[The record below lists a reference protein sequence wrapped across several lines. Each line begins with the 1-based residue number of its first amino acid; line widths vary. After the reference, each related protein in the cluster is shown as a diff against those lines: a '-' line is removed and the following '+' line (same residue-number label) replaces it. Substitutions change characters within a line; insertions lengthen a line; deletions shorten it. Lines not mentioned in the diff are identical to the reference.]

1 MMMCPSWKRIM
12 KLEVRN
18 VSLKINGKIIVEN
31 VSLSIMPGEIV
42 GLLGPNGAG
51 KTSTFNLVVGNLK
64 PNKGDILINNKSI
77 SNLSLPMRSEL
88 GLGYLPQEP
97 SIFRD
102 LTVRDNINL
111 ALQNSKLSKSIIR
124 TRRENIINEFNLN
137 KFVDNYG
144 YQLSG
149 GERRRCEIARALSVG
164 RNGPKYLLL
173 DEPFSGIDPLAV
185 NDLKSLII
193 NLSNNG
199 VGILITDHN
208 VRETLSITKK
218 SYVLTE
224 GKLLAYGLSSELA
237 KNKNVKK
244 FYLGDNFSL

>member
-1 MMMCPSWKRIM
+1 M

-42 GLLGPNGAG
+42 GLLGPNGVG
-51 KTSTFNLVVGNLK
+51 KTSTFNLIVGNLK
-64 PNKGDILINNKSI
+64 LNKGDILINNKSI

-102 LTVRDNINL
+102 LTVRDNLNL

-124 TRRENIINEFNLN
+124 TRREKIINEFKLN

-224 GKLLAYGLSSELA
+224 GKLLASGFSSELA
-237 KNKNVKK
+237 KNKNVQK
-244 FYLGDNFSL
+244 FYLAENFSI

>member
-1 MMMCPSWKRIM
+1 M
-12 KLEVRN
+12 KLEVKN
-18 VSLKINGKIIVEN
+18 VSLNINGKKIIEDI
-31 VSLSIMPGEIV
+31 SLSIIPGEIV

-51 KTSTFNLVVGNLK
+51 KTSTFNLVVGNIK

-77 SNLSLPMRSEL
+77 SNLSLPMRSRL

-111 ALQNSKLSKSIIR
+111 ALQNSGLSKSIIR
-124 TRRENIINEFNLN
+124 TRRESIINEFNLN
-137 KFVDNYG
+137 KFIDNYG

-164 RNGPKYLLL
+164 RNGPKFLLL

-185 NDLKSLII
+185 NDLKSLILK
-193 NLSNNG
+193 LSKNG
-199 VGILITDHN
+199 MGILITDHN

-224 GKLLAYGLSSELA
+224 GKLLAYGLSIELA

-244 FYLGDNFSL
+244 FYLGDNFIL

>member
-1 MMMCPSWKRIM
+1 M

-51 KTSTFNLVVGNLK
+51 KTSTFNLIVGNLK
-64 PNKGDILINNKSI
+64 LNKGDILINNKSI

-124 TRRENIINEFNLN
+124 TRRENIINEFKLN

-224 GKLLAYGLSSELA
+224 GKLLASGLSSELA

>member
-1 MMMCPSWKRIM
+1 M

-18 VSLKINGKIIVEN
+18 VYLKINGKIIVEN

>member
-1 MMMCPSWKRIM
+1 M
-12 KLEVRN
+12 KLEVKN
-18 VSLKINGKIIVEN
+18 VSLKINGKVIVEN
-31 VSLSIMPGEIV
+31 VSLSVNPGEIV

-102 LTVRDNINL
+102 LSVRDNINL
-111 ALQNSKLSKSIIR
+111 ALQNSRLSNSIIR
-124 TRRENIINEFNLN
+124 SRRENIINEFNLN
-137 KFVDNYG
+137 KVVDNYG

-185 NDLKSLII
+185 NDLKNLIF
-193 NLSNNG
+193 NLSKNG

-224 GKLLAYGLSSELA
+224 GKLLANGLSSELA

-244 FYLGDNFSL
+244 FYLGEDFTL